1 MGILLGSRMRSLPW
15 RLGLVLLCF
24 FSMAADGQIHGRPI
38 LPYSGSSRTPCRWTL
53 EGLRANTT
61 VNTAAQ
67 EHFLVAHDSA
77 RLAYIDACRAYPN
90 ATVVCWHRVEVSPS
104 QIDFG
109 KPQTSLERQRLYHST
124 KHMLVPFCAPKACS
138 SNSLNAIAAADIQWQ
153 CKSTL
158 NRDCTIKR
166 FYGCAAHEWRP
177 PVV

>member
-1 MGILLGSRMRSLPW
+1 MLLMRAPL
-15 RLGLVLLCF
+15 F
-24 FSMAADGQIHGRPI
+24 
-38 LPYSGSSRTPCRWTL
+38 
-53 EGLRANTT
+53 LRALHLSP
-61 VNTAAQ
+61 TAPVLPTASVHAHTFSLYILISRLWCPLPQ
-67 EHFLVAHDSA
+67 SESPPVACS
-77 RLAYIDACRAYPN
+77 
-90 ATVVCWHRVEVSPS
+90 VEVSPS